1 MSSYALTTNH
11 EQNTSQSLG
20 DLAKGNIQAGQDVNQ
35 TIYGLY
41 GEELDGFLNVT
52 SEIANNAMN
61 KTNSSLSQSLSHIAN
76 AYQSAYQE
84 SSGILQ
90 QLKPVLMV
98 GAVVL
103 AAFIVP
109 KLWRKM

>member
-1 MSSYALTTNH
+1 MAVAVTSNQT
-11 EQNTSQSLG
+11 QNTSQSLG
-20 DLAKGNIQAGQDVNQ
+20 DLAQGNIQGGRDVTS

-41 GEELDGFLNVT
+41 GEELTGFLNTT

-61 KTNSSLSQSLSHIAN
+61 KTNSSLGDSLSYVAN

-84 SSGILQ
+84 GSGILQ

-103 AAFIVP
+103 AAFVVP
-109 KLWRKM
+109 KIWKRI

>member
-1 MSSYALTTNH
+1 MAVALTSNTT
-11 EQNTSQSLG
+11 QNTSQSLG
-20 DLAKGNIQAGQDVNQ
+20 DLAKGNIQG
-35 TIYGLY
+35 GR
-41 GEELDGFLNVT
+41 EELTGFLNAT

-61 KTNSSLSQSLSHIAN
+61 KNNSSLGDSLSYVAN

-84 SSGILQ
+84 GSGILQ

-103 AAFIVP
+103 AVFLVP
-109 KLWRKM
+109 KLWKRI

>member
-1 MSSYALTTNH
+1 MATAITSNET
-11 EQNTSQSLG
+11 QNTSQSLG
-20 DLAKGNIQAGQDVNQ
+20 DLAKGNIQGGRDVTSIIN
-35 TIYGLY
+35 GLY
-41 GEELDGFLNVT
+41 GEELTGFLNAT

-61 KTNSSLSQSLSHIAN
+61 KTNSSLGDSLSYVAN

-84 SSGILQ
+84 GSGILQ

-103 AAFIVP
+103 AVFLVP
-109 KLWRKM
+109 KLWKRI

>member
-1 MSSYALTTNH
+1 MSSYASTRNEQTNV
-11 EQNTSQSLG
+11 SQSLG
-20 DLAKGNIQAGQDVNQ
+20 DLATGNLQAGENINQ

-41 GEELDGFLNVT
+41 GEELSGFLNTT
-52 SEIANNAMN
+52 SSMANKALE
-61 KTNSSLSQSLSHIAN
+61 TSSSSLNDSLNYVAN

-84 SSGILQ
+84 GSGILQ

-98 GAVVL
+98 GAVVV

-109 KLWRKM
+109 KLWKRL

>member
-1 MSSYALTTNH
+1 MAVAITSNEQTNV
-11 EQNTSQSLG
+11 SQSLG
-20 DLAKGNIQAGQDVNQ
+20 DLAKGNIQAGNDVNQ

-41 GEELDGFLNVT
+41 GEELTGFLNAT
-52 SEIANNAMN
+52 SGIANNAMN
-61 KTNSSLSQSLSHIAN
+61 KTNSSLSDSLSYVAN

-84 SSGILQ
+84 GSGILQ

-98 GAVVL
+98 GALVL
-103 AAFIVP
+103 AVFLVP